1 MALASLQHI
10 WSVLSQNLKEALDP
24 NIEYTFPVHLHDLYL
39 KKIDIYMYRSCDA
52 VSVILILCI
61 KVDNSFMGELLQGV
75 NKIRAV
81 LYFLKASCVASG
93 LIFQNCEGVLGYYS
107 LNKRRLCWE
116 KHPNTKLYHVESR
129 QYRISI
135 CTVLFNSQIVV
146 CSSSTLVGTGHNPQP
161 PSFTP
166 GLTPGVPDYPIF
178 CPVFH
183 SPASHRHD
191 VIHCG

>member
-1 MALASLQHI
+1 MVIEQFQHHCFTRRSSKQGSIFLIYHVQIIMAFASLQHI

-24 NIEYTFPVHLHDLYL
+24 NIEYTFPVHLHDLYF
-39 KKIDIYMYRSCDA
+39 KKIDIYMYRSCDS

-81 LYFLKASCVASG
+81 LYFLKALCVASG

-116 KHPNTKLYHVESR
+116 APKAPKHKAVPC
-129 QYRISI
+129 RIKA
-135 CTVLFNSQIVV
+135 V
-146 CSSSTLVGTGHNPQP
+146 
-161 PSFTP
+161 
-166 GLTPGVPDYPIF
+166 
-178 CPVFH
+178 
-183 SPASHRHD
+183 
-191 VIHCG
+191 